1 MSSVALRESVAAVV
15 NGRKPSHIGLLLER
29 YVPAVDAPKA
39 YDKRNMVLDAVR
51 ARHEGLTLYRKAYVR
66 WLGFLEADSEFTETV
81 IFRLD
86 SRLFIGLGGAS
97 ALEFGVSLHH
107 TYGYPMIPGAGVKG
121 LCAAYAD
128 AFGGEWAAGERN
140 HAALFGAPKTEDRPD
155 TAGAVDFLDA
165 WWVPF
170 KEGEEHPNP
179 FKADV
184 VTCHH
189 PGYYTG
195 KGGEEYAP
203 PLDSDAPVPV
213 SLVSVTGGFCFAVR
227 GPKEWRDLAMEILR
241 RALAEWGIGGKT
253 RAGYGRFTDPLAEFR
268 HILNANARNPARVM
282 DRLLGDIRKQE
293 DEGLRKRM
301 AGMVLAVH
309 GPETLRRARR
319 DKKAWFVFL
328 DAIAEEGA

>member
-1 MSSVALRESVAAVV
+1 MSSVALRKSVAAVV
-15 NGRKPSHIGLLLER
+15 NGRTPSHMGLLLER
-29 YVPAVDAPKA
+29 YLPAVDAPKA
-39 YDKRNMVLDAVR
+39 YDNRNMVLEALR
-51 ARHEGLTLYRKAYVR
+51 TSREGLALYRAAFER
-66 WLGFLEADSEFTETV
+66 WKRGLGGDSLAEV
-81 IFRLD
+81 LGM
-86 SRLFIGLGGAS
+86 SLVNRLFIGLGGAS

-107 TYGYPMIPGAGVKG
+107 TYGYPMIPGSKVKG
-121 LCAAYAD
+121 LCAAYAG
-128 AFGGEWAAGERN
+128 AFGGEWAVGERN
-140 HAALFGAPKTEDRPD
+140 HAALFGAPKKEDRPD

-170 KEGEEHPNP
+170 KDGEENPNP
-179 FKADV
+179 FKGDV

-195 KGGEEYAP
+195 KGGDEYAP

-328 DAIAEEGA
+328 DAIAGEGA